1 MMNYSSEGLGVMLP
15 VSVDSTGRMLT
26 RRKNCSGSDIL
37 PEERK
42 YSQTYIYRVSR
53 RSLPVIYFHLRNLQA
68 RYGTINFMV

>member
-42 YSQTYIYRVSR
+42 YSETYVYELMQQLRDFYKTMKPFLMFTYI
-53 RSLPVIYFHLRNLQA
+53 NDDK
-68 RYGTINFMV
+68 